1 MGVCMDTLVDVNVL
15 WVIVLLGL
23 VLFGGEIKF
32 NGVLN
37 RLRRSERQELKNG
50 ERKLLDD

>member
-1 MGVCMDTLVDVNVL
+1 MDVNVL

-23 VLFGGEIKF
+23 VLFGGRIEF

-37 RLRRSERQELKNG
+37 RLRRHPESREITDG
-50 ERKLLDD
+50 ERKMLDK

>member
-1 MGVCMDTLVDVNVL
+1 MDVNLL

-37 RLRRSERQELKNG
+37 RLRRQNT
-50 ERKLLDD
+50 RKLTSGEHKSLD